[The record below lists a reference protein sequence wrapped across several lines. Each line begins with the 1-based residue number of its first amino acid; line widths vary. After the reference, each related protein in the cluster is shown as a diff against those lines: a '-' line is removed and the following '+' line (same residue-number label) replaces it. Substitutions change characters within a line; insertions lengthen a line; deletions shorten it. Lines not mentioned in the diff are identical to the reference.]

1 MQYLTTLPRLLR
13 ATRTFPTTGKLN
25 YMNGP
30 GSRSQQ
36 NKMFGRMPGMTVAS
50 LKKHYDLIPIVMII
64 GLAIAYPAVYTARLA
79 LRATDVTWTK
89 EKEPYEMWAAKE
101 YKLFNPTNFGTY
113 QNCSEVANS
122 ERASTPSPRPNYRD

>member
-1 MQYLTTLPRLLR
+1 MHSLTTLARLLR
-13 ATRTFPTTGKLN
+13 TTRTFPTTGKLN

-64 GLAIAYPAVYTARLA
+64 GLAIVYPAVYTARLA
-79 LRATDVTWTK
+79 LRATCNVDEGERTLRDVGCK
-89 EKEPYEMWAAKE
+89 RIQIVQSKRM
-101 YKLFNPTNFGTY
+101 
-113 QNCSEVANS
+113 V
-122 ERASTPSPRPNYRD
+122 